1 MRKKIASKN
10 FYGNTKSQ
18 LFPCEYLDILDD
30 PCYYN
35 QIPSNTNSRYC
46 SLEPDYGFENRF
58 AHNIARTASFK
69 KFYQEIPGAKLNG
82 KKSSVKNFFESLGIP
97 CENVLFL
104 EVLKDT
110 VPFATGSCRE
120 FKVDV
125 VVEWKAPKVSLRKLF
140 FAHYVFSSGYEL
152 IFTLVGQFCK

>member
-1 MRKKIASKN
+1 M
-10 FYGNTKSQ
+10 
-18 LFPCEYLDILDD
+18 
-30 PCYYN
+30 
-35 QIPSNTNSRYC
+35 
-46 SLEPDYGFENRF
+46 
-58 AHNIARTASFK
+58 
-69 KFYQEIPGAKLNG
+69 NG

-110 VPFATGSCRE
+110 VLFATGSCRE

-152 IFTLVGQFCK
+152 TFTLVGQFCKIDINFDQYLKPLKSHM

>member
-10 FYGNTKSQ
+10 FCGNTKSQ

-82 KKSSVKNFFESLGIP
+82 KKSSVKNFFESLGIH

-125 VVEWKAPKVSLRKLF
+125 VVECKSVQSF
-140 FAHYVFSSGYEL
+140 FKKI
-152 IFTLVGQFCK
+152 IFRTLCFF